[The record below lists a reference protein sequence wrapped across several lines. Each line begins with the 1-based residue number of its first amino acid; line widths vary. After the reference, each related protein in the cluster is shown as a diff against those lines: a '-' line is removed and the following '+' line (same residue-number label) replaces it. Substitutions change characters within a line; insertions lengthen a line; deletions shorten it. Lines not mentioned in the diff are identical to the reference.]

1 MNKFDFFITDYLREN
16 KEVALEKIGTIKTL
30 SFSNT
35 DTQAGSVEFTFNK
48 KITTSPEL
56 ITYIAEKA
64 SKNKHLIASDLDSH
78 LSQVRE
84 FINIGKS
91 YEIPLVGFI
100 KANRTGTYEFLPYS
114 ESAKPLRT
122 GPQPAKDRP
131 SNNNRSVIQL
141 ISFLIVIAILA
152 GLGWQA
158 YEFFSQKSNKG
169 NVQVQPP
176 VQNTVADDTLK
187 HIDSAAIQQPVTY
200 AQEDTATIR
209 YIFETTASALRAR
222 TRTAQLKGFG
232 NNAGY
237 DSVVTN
243 SVTYYNL
250 YVEKPTKI
258 ADTLRIKDSISKF
271 FLKDIRLQVV
281 TPE

>member
-30 SFSNT
+30 SFSTT
-35 DTQAGSVEFTFNK
+35 DTQAASVEFTANK
-48 KITTSPEL
+48 KIATSPQL
-56 ITYIAEKA
+56 VDYIAEKA
-64 SKNKHLIASDLDSH
+64 VKNKNLIASDLESH
-78 LSQVRE
+78 FSQVRE

-100 KANRTGTYEFLPYS
+100 KANKTGVYEFLPYS
-114 ESAKPLRT
+114 EAVKPLRI
-122 GPQPAKDRP
+122 GPQPAKEKS
-131 SNNNRSVIQL
+131 SNNNRSVVQL
-141 ISFLIVIAILA
+141 ISVLIVIAILA

-158 YEFFSQKSNKG
+158 YEFFSQRSKNTTAE
-169 NVQVQPP
+169 VQPP
-176 VQNTVADDTLK
+176 VQDSAVTDTVRKIDTTAIQKPATYSQDDT
-187 HIDSAAIQQPVTY
+187 AVV
-200 AQEDTATIR
+200 R

-222 TRTAQLKGFG
+222 TRTAQLKSFG
-232 NNAGY
+232 NNAGF
-237 DSVVTN
+237 DSTVTG

-271 FLKDIRLQVV
+271 FLKEIKLQIA
-281 TPE
+281 TPK

>member
-1 MNKFDFFITDYLREN
+1 VNKFDFFITEYLREN
-16 KEVALEKIGTIKTL
+16 KEVALEKIGLIKTL

-35 DTQAGSVEFTFNK
+35 DTQAASVEFTFNK
-48 KITTSPEL
+48 KITTSPQL
-56 ITYIAEKA
+56 INYIAEKVG
-64 SKNKHLIASDLDSH
+64 KNKNLIASDLESH
-78 LSQVRE
+78 FSQVRE

-100 KANRTGTYEFLPYS
+100 KANRTGMYEFLPYS
-114 ESAKPLRT
+114 EAAKPVRT
-122 GPQPAKDRP
+122 GPQPVKDRP
-131 SNNNRSVIQL
+131 SKNNRSVIQL

-158 YEFFSQKSNKG
+158 YEFFIQRSNNNAK
-169 NVQVQPP
+169 VQPA
-176 VQNTVADDTLK
+176 VQDTVVADTVK

-200 AQEDTATIR
+200 SQDDTAVIR
-209 YIFETTASALRAR
+209 YIFETTASALRAH
-222 TRTAQLKGFG
+222 TRTEQLRNFG

-237 DSVVTN
+237 DSNVTN

-271 FLKDIRLQVV
+271 FLKDVKLQIV
-281 TPE
+281 TPK